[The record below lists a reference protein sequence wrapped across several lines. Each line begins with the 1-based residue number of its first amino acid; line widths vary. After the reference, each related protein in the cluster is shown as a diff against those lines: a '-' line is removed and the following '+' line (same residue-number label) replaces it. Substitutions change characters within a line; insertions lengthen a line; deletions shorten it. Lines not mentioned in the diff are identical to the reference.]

1 MKAAL
6 YIYIDDYQ
14 MNIDKIKSQDEFNIR
29 QAIFEYLK
37 EKGYNF
43 TVELK
48 RYMDPVVLN
57 VPNDF
62 IEEYT
67 NKKIL
72 LPVIENMNK
81 SVKIK
86 FEYIDT
92 INYICECSDIY
103 CSGSC
108 RGLQCGCM
116 DVCRN
121 KCRYY

>member
-92 INYICECSDIY
+92 INYIKVIY
-103 CSGSC
+103 
-108 RGLQCGCM
+108 LLLNHQ
-116 DVCRN
+116 VILIN
-121 KCRYY
+121 LK